1 MIMVEPR
8 PRAANGPGK
17 VRRVT
22 IAVEILDEV
31 TDEVVEA
38 FARLLPQL
46 SSSAKPLDA
55 AAIAA
60 LASSPATTVLLAR
73 SGGQIAGTLSLV
85 IFRIPTGLRAWIE
98 DVVVDEAASR
108 QGIGTM
114 LTREAIRLA
123 RAAGVRTVDVSTRPS
138 RVAAGRLY
146 EREGFKQRDTRMYRY
161 ALE

>member
-1 MIMVEPR
+1 M
-8 PRAANGPGK
+8 
-17 VRRVT
+17 T
-22 IAVEILDEV
+22 IGVEILTEA

-38 FARLLPQL
+38 FGRLLPQL

-60 LASSPATTVLLAR
+60 LASSPEVTVLLAR
-73 SGGQIAGTLSLV
+73 SDGRIAGSLSLV

-98 DVVVDEAASR
+98 DVVVDEAAR
-108 QGIGTM
+108 GQGIGAV

-123 RAAGVRTVDVSTRPS
+123 REAGVRTVDLSTRPS

-146 EREGFKQRDTRMYRY
+146 EREGFKQRETRMYRY
-161 ALE
+161 VVE

>member
-1 MIMVEPR
+1 VP
-8 PRAANGPGK
+8 
-17 VRRVT
+17 RVT

-46 SSSAKPLDA
+46 SRSAKPLDA

-73 SGGQIAGTLSLV
+73 SDGRITGSLSLV

-98 DVVVDEAASR
+98 DVVVDEEAR
-108 QGIGTM
+108 GQGTGAI

-123 RAAGVRTVDVSTRPS
+123 KQAGVRTVDLSTRPS

-146 EREGFKQRDTRMYRY
+146 EREGFQQRDTRMYRY
-161 ALE
+161 ALD